1 MQMKLW
7 EVLTFGKELVNR
19 QVQEPGCDGER
30 PVQAAIWGGTF

>member
-7 EVLTFGKELVNR
+7 EVLTFGNELVNR
-19 QVQEPGCDGER
+19 QVQEPGCDRER